1 MRFMEALLEP
11 VHVLMRKTDSAAPMM
26 GKYYKLMSELGGT
39 LDDLFDKGPYSV
51 APWCDYKQEVSDMH
65 EHRWGYSHCDY
76 HAAGYALDPNF
87 LSDDVNGVNDGEVFA
102 GLSRVI
108 KRIFHDDEEARAEAF
123 IQYSDFRK
131 QRGVFTDSG
140 LRSSI
145 KSLAAHEWWEMAC
158 GGVTE
163 LRKVAMRVLSK
174 TTSASACERNWSAF
188 SAVQTP
194 QRNRLHHSTL
204 TDLVDVRINL
214 RLQQK
219 KDDKKF
225 KDRVA
230 EWVEYDEQGSDASD
244 AEVGEEEADEI
255 DDVEVVEAEDV

>member
-1 MRFMEALLEP
+1 M
-11 VHVLMRKTDSAAPMM
+11 
-26 GKYYKLMSELGGT
+26 
-39 LDDLFDKGPYSV
+39 
-51 APWCDYKQEVSDMH
+51 
-65 EHRWGYSHCDY
+65 
-76 HAAGYALDPNF
+76 
-87 LSDDVNGVNDGEVFA
+87 
-102 GLSRVI
+102 
-108 KRIFHDDEEARAEAF
+108 
-123 IQYSDFRK
+123 
-131 QRGVFTDSG
+131 
-140 LRSSI
+140 
-145 KSLAAHEWWEMAC
+145 
-158 GGVTE
+158 TE
-163 LRKVAMRVLSK
+163 LRKVATRVLSK
-174 TTSASACERNWSAF
+174 TTSASACERNWSVF

-255 DDVEVVEAEDV
+255 DDALFMATKERVIAEWEKAYLANLLSSTGGNVSQAARKTGLQRPYLHRLLRKHGLRGGGEPDAAS